1 MLDATNRPKIGLT
14 LGGGVIRGF
23 AHVGVV
29 EVLENENIPIDFV
42 SGASVG
48 ALIGYAVAA
57 GMKAQHFVKIAEGI
71 GWLHFA
77 RPVVPR
83 KGFVDFSGLESWLI
97 ETFGDLH
104 FCDLAR
110 PFVVVASDLETGK
123 PFVIDHG
130 PVAPAIRAS
139 CSVPG
144 FVEPY
149 EYMGHILCDGGI
161 SNNLPTREVRQLG
174 ADYVIAVDIFKH
186 AYDRRL
192 GPLAP
197 GLAAVEIMVQHSG
210 SGMEHAECIIRP
222 ELENVT
228 YLRFDKRPELTEFG
242 RRATRQYLP
251 EIRRELAAMQAR
263 LDAGMPATAVETPPL
278 HDNIPAYPHQQD
290 KVEAT
295 V

>member
-1 MLDATNRPKIGLT
+1 MFSNNPNRPKIGLT

-29 EVLENENIPIDFV
+29 EVLEEENIPIDFV

-48 ALIGYAVAA
+48 SLIGYAVAA
-57 GMKAQHFVKIAEGI
+57 GMKAQHITEMAHGI
-71 GWLHFA
+71 GWLNFA
-77 RPVVPR
+77 RPVWPMS
-83 KGFVDFSGLESWLI
+83 GFVNFAGLEKWLV

-104 FCDLAR
+104 FSDLAR
-110 PFVVVASDLETGK
+110 PFVVVASDLESGE

-149 EYMGHILCDGGI
+149 RYMGRSLCDGGI

-186 AYDRRL
+186 AHNRRL
-192 GPLAP
+192 GPLAA

-228 YLRFDKRPELTEFG
+228 YLRFGKRPMLTEIG
-242 RRATRQYLP
+242 RRAARAALP
-251 EIRRELAAMQAR
+251 EIRRELAAIEAR
-263 LDAGMPATAVETPPL
+263 LVAGATGLPASQPSRITLTP
-278 HDNIPAYPHQQD
+278 
-290 KVEAT
+290 
-295 V
+295 